1 MAYSLNQVT
10 LLGNVGKDPELTQF
24 SGGDLVATF
33 NLATTQTYK
42 PKDSEEWKEIVDWHT
57 VRAYGAAA
65 KMIASYVRKGH
76 KLEIVGQIKNNNYTD
91 DKEVKHYGYYIRVK
105 EVILI
110 EKIQGKFAELPI
122 KQLQGSTPVVEEVDD
137 GDIPF

>member
-24 SGGDLVATF
+24 SGGDLVATLT
-33 NLATTQTYK
+33 LATTQNYK
-42 PKDSEEWKEIVDWHT
+42 PKDSEEWKDVVDWHT

-76 KLEIVGQIKNNNYTD
+76 KLQIVGQIRNNNYTD

-122 KQLQGSTPVVEEVDD
+122 KQVQGSQPAEATADD
-137 GDIPF
+137 GEIPF